1 MEKVTYNYNDLKR
14 LIQFKYGS
22 LKKFSRE
29 VLGISDN
36 QFSKILNNKA
46 QYSVPLIE
54 KTIQAL
60 GLSLEEVGLYFF
72 THELHKIA

>member
-14 LIQFKYGS
+14 LIRFKYGS
-22 LKKFSRE
+22 LKKFNRE

-46 QYSVPLIE
+46 QYSIPLIE

-60 GLSLEEVGLYFF
+60 GLGLDEVGLYFF